1 MSTNVV
7 YVNGS
12 QYVASNHAK
21 ERVAERLNINVNHQN
36 IEEVVIELLK
46 SSSENKMIFNNT
58 AYISR
63 LYEKYGTDK
72 KFKFLESKECIF
84 VCREK
89 SPNFFIVVTCIIKET
104 STKKHF
110 LKKLRY

>member
-1 MSTNVV
+1 MSKNVV

-12 QYVASNHAK
+12 QYVASKHAK
-21 ERVAERLNINVNHQN
+21 ERVAERLGINVNQQD
-36 IEEVVIELLK
+36 IDQVVIELLK
-46 SSSENKMIFNNT
+46 SSCENKMIFNNT

-63 LYEKYGTDK
+63 LYEKYGTEER
-72 KFKFLESKECIF
+72 FKFLENKECIF

-89 SPNFFIVVTCIIKET
+89 SPNFFVAVTCIARDT

-110 LKKLRY
+110 YKKNRY